1 MPEGTKNIEYLHSNI
16 HKGRSAK
23 IARKACENIE
33 ISTPHRVRQ
42 RAGALETAP
51 TVAINARHNID
62 DTHACRLPVGAPI
75 ALTLTALTYT
85 YLILRIFLWEIHIM
99 Q

>member
-1 MPEGTKNIEYLHSNI
+1 LNIIFKYIEGKGPKEASKAYKNIEIL
-16 HKGRSAK
+16 
-23 IARKACENIE
+23 
-33 ISTPHRVRQ
+33 TPHRVRQ

>member
-1 MPEGTKNIEYLHSNI
+1 M
-16 HKGRSAK
+16 
-23 IARKACENIE
+23 
-33 ISTPHRVRQ
+33 
-42 RAGALETAP
+42 
-51 TVAINARHNID
+51 VAFNTRHNID
-62 DTHACRLPVGAPI
+62 GTHVGAPI

>member
-1 MPEGTKNIEYLHSNI
+1 MLEGTKNIEYLHSNI
-16 HKGRSAK
+16 HKGRRSVK
-23 IARKACENIE
+23 IARKAYENIK

-51 TVAINARHNID
+51 MVAFNTRHNID
-62 DTHACRLPVGAPI
+62 GTHVGAPI